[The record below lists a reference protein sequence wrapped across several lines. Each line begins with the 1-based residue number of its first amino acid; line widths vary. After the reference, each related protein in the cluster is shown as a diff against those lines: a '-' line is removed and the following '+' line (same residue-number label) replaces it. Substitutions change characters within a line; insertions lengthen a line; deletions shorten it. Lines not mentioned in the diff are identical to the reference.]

1 MSTATRMHTT
11 LKKETA
17 KLIMSEIDPVGYGYD
32 VPAWFD
38 GSDKAKAR
46 FVRDTFKKEFWE
58 GQQKYYGYDV
68 KKGFT
73 SWMQGLPFCSV
84 PFSNFDILEL
94 AKSWGIVG
102 RSEDAE
108 DKIIAAYWESLGPA
122 FFLILS
128 TNKITF
134 ND

>member
-1 MSTATRMHTT
+1 MR
-11 LKKETA
+11 KETA
-17 KLIMSEIDPVGYGYD
+17 KLIMAEINPQEHGYD
-32 VPAWFD
+32 VPAWYD

-46 FVRDTFKKEFWE
+46 FLRDTFKKEYWE
-58 GQQKYYGYDV
+58 GQQAYFRYDV
-68 KKGFT
+68 RKAFT

-102 RSEDAE
+102 KTDSAE
-108 DKIIAAYWESLGPA
+108 DRIISAYWESLGSA
-122 FFLILS
+122 FFSILRA
-128 TNKITF
+128 NKVDF